1 MIPFNAVPDRLE
13 KHRLA
18 LVVIDIQER
27 FRDIIHGQDELLRG
41 TGRLIRAFQ
50 ELKLPVVVT
59 EHYSRGLGVTMP
71 EVRSLLSGVQPL
83 EKLTFS
89 CDGDPGFR
97 KAIDELKRDQ
107 VVLCGIE
114 AHVCVYQTA
123 RDLMDRGKQVAIAAD
138 AVSARFADARQ
149 IGIEHMRRIGV
160 QVMNVEM
167 ILFELLREAK
177 TPDFKTLA
185 PILKDSD
192 L

>member
-27 FRDIIHGQDELLRG
+27 FRDLIHGQDQVLRG
-41 TGRLIRAFQ
+41 TGRLIRAFD
-50 ELKLPVVVT
+50 ELGLPILLT
-59 EHYSRGLGVTMP
+59 EHYSRGLGVTMH
-71 EVRSLLSGVQPL
+71 EVRGLLGGVSPL

-97 KAIDELKRDQ
+97 KAIDDLKRDQ

-123 RDLMDRGKQVAIAAD
+123 RDLMDRGKQVAVAAD
-138 AVSARFADARQ
+138 AVSSRHADARQ

-177 TPDFKTLA
+177 TPDFKA
-185 PILKDSD
+185 ISPILKDA
-192 L
+192 

>member
-1 MIPFNAVPDRLE
+1 MIPFHAVPDRLE

-18 LVVIDIQER
+18 LVVIDIQEK
-27 FRDIIHGQDELLRG
+27 FRELIHGQDQVLKG
-41 TGRLIRAFQ
+41 TGRLVRAFR
-50 ELKLPVVVT
+50 ELGLPVLVT

-71 EVRSLLSGVQPL
+71 EVRSLLGGITPL

-97 KAIDELKRDQ
+97 KALDDLKRDQ
-107 VVLCGIE
+107 VILCGIE

-138 AVSARFADARQ
+138 AVSSRLPDARHV
-149 IGIEHMRRIGV
+149 GIEHMRAVGV

-167 ILFELLREAK
+167 ILFEMLREAK
-177 TPDFKTLA
+177 TPDFKAIA
-185 PILKDSD
+185 PILKDA
-192 L
+192 

>member
-18 LVVIDIQER
+18 LVVIDIQEK
-27 FRDIIHGQDELLRG
+27 FRDLIHGQDQVLKG
-41 TGRLIRAFQ
+41 SGRMIRAFR
-50 ELKLPVVVT
+50 ELDLPVVVT

-71 EVRSLLSGVQPL
+71 EIRGLLSGITPL

-97 KAIDELKRDQ
+97 KALDGLKRDQ
-107 VVLCGIE
+107 IILCGIE

-138 AVSARFADARQ
+138 AVSSRFPDARQ
-149 IGIEHMRRIGV
+149 VGLEYMRSIGV

-177 TPDFKTLA
+177 TADFKAIA
-185 PILKDSD
+185 PILKDS
-192 L
+192 